1 MFFIITTFSNIHLF
15 KHLNLRRFIMTGTK
29 EGAQKA
35 NETKKEEGSNNKQ
48 SNQGQGRG
56 SNLSEED
63 RRRGGANSGGGEK

>member
-1 MFFIITTFSNIHLF
+1 
-15 KHLNLRRFIMTGTK
+15 MTGTK

-63 RRRGGANSGGGEK
+63 RRRGGEHSHGGGQK